1 MNCVKPRIDVVNL
14 SYMLYYYTNFALY
27 TIGATLRLQR
37 LTVAKRLVWG
47 MRRNCVLV
55 WRLFSFFCWGCEIQS
70 TTASMIPNQTLH
82 PRHWGNLEVG
92 IQGNLRNNP
101 LSCTRRN
108 NFCANCWLSF
118 SNLSTDTSKTWGLM
132 LSSLNSRPR
141 RPASNPLAF
150 CLWSKMNLV
159 CFLDLN
165 MRNAFQP
172 SPLIWFQMI
181 LDVLQGLGNQF

>member
-1 MNCVKPRIDVVNL
+1 
-14 SYMLYYYTNFALY
+14 MLYDYTNFALY
-27 TIGATLRLQR
+27 TTGATLRLQR

-47 MRRNCVLV
+47 DETKLCFGMAIV
-55 WRLFSFFCWGCEIQS
+55 FFFCWGCEIQS
-70 TTASMIPNQTLH
+70 TTASIIPNQTLH
-82 PRHWGNLEVG
+82 PRPWGNLEVG

-108 NFCANCWLSF
+108 NFCANCWFSF

-132 LSSLNSRPR
+132 LSSLNSWPR

-172 SPLIWFQMI
+172 SPLIWFQKI
-181 LDVLQGLGNQF
+181 LDVL